1 MGDGRQRNR
10 AGFGLGHVGFKMPAE
25 YPGGGVQKVVECVH
39 LELKRKVYVITD
51 LKVDFLDNLTVPV
64 GFTDERT

>member
-1 MGDGRQRNR
+1 
-10 AGFGLGHVGFKMPAE
+10 MPAE